1 MAFTSSFVWR
11 AASAAGLVTALCA
24 SGCTHEI
31 PDGPQGATRD
41 DLTEPVSGVV
51 FGAPEE
57 VRAATGIVSYH
68 LQEEG
73 GYSRL
78 DAFDAE
84 GRVVMTLK
92 KQEEGATTH
101 GIIEIG
107 AKTIDLT
114 FAADEAG
121 DLAVSGRI
129 GDQEISSLIPLSEE
143 RARDAASRRPAAPAL
158 SADELAL
165 LRDGLPA
172 TEGSSTESAYTWSCW
187 QCHLAA
193 LALSAGVT
201 ECIVLPNLGCLSLPL
216 ALAEYDNNCRNP
228 DPCYTCSTPPFCF

>member
-1 MAFTSSFVWR
+1 MAFASSI
-11 AASAAGLVTALCA
+11 ALKAGMTAGLLAVLCA
-24 SGCTHEI
+24 SGCTQEVS
-31 PDGPQGATRD
+31 DGAQGAPRD
-41 DLTEPVSGVV
+41 DLAEPVSGVV

-68 LQEEG
+68 LREEG

-84 GRVVMTLK
+84 GRTVMTLK
-92 KQEEGATTH
+92 KQEEGASTH

-114 FAADEAG
+114 FATDEAG
-121 DLAVSGRI
+121 DLAVRGRI
-129 GDQEISSLIPLSEE
+129 GDHDVASVIPLSE
-143 RARDAASRRPAAPAL
+143 AGAGDAAPRGAVAPAL
-158 SADELAL
+158 SSSELAL

-172 TEGSSTESAYTWSCW
+172 IEAASSESAYTWSCW